1 MIFAELSVDSLSV
14 IKTSY
19 LIVVCC
25 EKTASRVAFRWS
37 CSPFLTGMKIV
48 AVVLLLAIAVSL
60 FEVIVDIFDD
70 FILLIVILPCDF

>member
-19 LIVVCC
+19 LMVVDR
-25 EKTASRVAFRWS
+25 EKTASRVDLRWS

-48 AVVLLLAIAVSL
+48 AVVLLLLI
-60 FEVIVDIFDD
+60 IVR
-70 FILLIVILPCDF
+70 CYYT